1 MTQEQFDIIHDAL
14 TYALSRFE
22 ITPYE
27 YDLAMGSLCK
37 EHPECKL

>member
-1 MTQEQFDIIHDAL
+1 MTQKEFDIIHDAL

-22 ITPYE
+22 TPYE